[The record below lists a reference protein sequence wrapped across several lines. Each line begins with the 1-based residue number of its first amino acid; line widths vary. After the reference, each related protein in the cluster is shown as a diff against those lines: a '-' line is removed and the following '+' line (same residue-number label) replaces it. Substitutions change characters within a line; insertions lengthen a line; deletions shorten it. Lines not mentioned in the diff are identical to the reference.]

1 MPEGNSLVAD
11 APQDGDGPGPLTSG
25 NGDYGYAGGIGIA
38 ESAID
43 TFNGIKDGNW
53 VEGGLGVLGLA
64 AEGAAAAIDPFGWLM
79 SSVASFLME
88 HIQPLKDMLDSVCGD
103 PPVIQSYS
111 ETWSNVATH
120 LDETKVSFANAV
132 ANGTTGWT
140 GAAADSYR
148 ESCKEQEETIAG
160 AASVA
165 GSISTVVMIFGEV
178 VSFVRETVRDLI
190 ADLVGKL
197 ISWVLE
203 TVFSLGFGTPVV
215 VAQAVTAISK
225 WGTKIA
231 ELLKKLLETIR
242 KVSPLLGKL
251 GDILAK
257 ILKVSGKIA
266 GKVTGLDVISTK
278 NITPGGFLQR
288 GGPDVDTPGGGGS
301 SGGGSGSD
309 GGDSGNTSDGSGG
322 DPGDSG
328 SSSDGDSSSSD
339 GSSPEGDG
347 SDRATATDA
356 PPASTRNG
364 SGGDSSSTGNG
375 TNGTGDSGSPD
386 TGDSPS
392 GGGDSPSS
400 SGNPATTNTPSSN
413 YQSTTNSPSS
423 TSNSPS
429 NGSPGGADSPSS
441 GYQSPAN
448 SPSSTMDSPSSS
460 GNPGPA
466 NSPTSNGGP
475 GTDAPSLGSPG
486 RTDAP
491 TSSGGGGD
499 SPSTTTNTPP
509 AGNGS
514 PHPAHP
520 DGGGAPPSSPSPS
533 HSSPSPAPH
542 GGGDSPSGSPS
553 SPGTHTG
560 GPAPHS
566 GSGGPSPSTHH
577 DSGTSTSASAQPS
590 STMPRTPDAG
600 PSAVPSQRGPDG
612 GGSSPSGQQGTPMA
626 GGPAGGPG
634 APGGGSPGAGSPGGR
649 PGASGGWTG
658 TPGSPGAPTPRTPD
672 APAARPNTAAPNTP
686 APNTPSPN
694 TPPQAAP
701 RGFGPGPNSPAPSHH
716 GATPPGHQPPH
727 GGPSHPDGQPGQHT
741 PDGNGNHSQNGHHDP
756 GDPGTPP
763 HHDPEKLGPDEVNQR
778 HAESTPAGTSF
789 HRDDPEMGDLPHRVQ
804 PDPDGRYTADVHVTP
819 DGHARIGNQ
828 LYTPE
833 EFADILRRNG
843 DYDGRPIRLIGC
855 DAGSNDFAQRLS
867 RELDTEVLAPN
878 KPAWTDSDGR
888 VFSSDYEV
896 GPDGQVRPRI
906 PPNGE
911 WSVHSP
917 DGSTSRGSDDAFTP
931 DTADADKDDIDV
943 DSAQS
948 RGKDYSR
955 LDEEWGDYQVH
966 SEDPDFYRPG
976 HAEHAPIVDYDRPG
990 RHDPD
995 AGPDSDPPNPYNDP
1009 PRSPHKTIETEMPE
1023 KNSFPPK
1030 NEVIAP
1036 DDPYRI
1042 PPALRDQQGLLDEN
1056 GKLPKNT
1063 AIPVEYKGANGEVAA
1078 RTTFYTDA
1086 NGDIKWV
1093 ELTPGRQ
1100 YDSDADWKDIKK
1112 LPKDDQEAIKAGTNP
1127 DFNHMLPEC
1136 KYEVDN
1142 WRDPE
1147 KKFYFETNDRAQTEG
1162 MSGQPVY
1169 GPSNDNY
1176 RDPAAQSRAGD
1187 EGRDA
1192 YKKEGVPDSQ
1202 LTPDEREYRK
1212 VRWAGGHLAPTEGG
1226 GPGGYGNMHGQL
1238 AASNSGNARD
1248 GFDQLGR
1255 GESWRQ
1261 QEEQIARYA
1270 QATGEDVEIERLE
1283 VETPRRA
1290 EDGLAEREV
1299 MRWRVK
1305 DIDPETGEPRV
1316 RVFER
1321 AFINTPEGL
1330 KDAKDVDW
1338 SKVKHYAPPK
1348 QRQQD

>member
-197 ISWVLE
+197 IAWVLE

-225 WGTKIA
+225 WGAKIA

-266 GKVTGLDVISTK
+266 GKVTGLDVINTR

-301 SGGGSGSD
+301 GGGSGSGSGGGSD
-309 GGDSGNTSDGSGG
+309 GGDSGNSGDGSGG
-322 DPGDSG
+322 DSGDGGSSSDSG
-328 SSSDGDSSSSD
+328 SSSSDGEGSGSDTGATTTGTPSTSTRSGSGSDSSSSGNTTD
-339 GSSPEGDG
+339 SP
-347 SDRATATDA
+347 
-356 PPASTRNG
+356 
-364 SGGDSSSTGNG
+364 GDSSPDAG
-375 TNGTGDSGSPD
+375 GDGGSPSSRSS
-386 TGDSPS
+386 DSPS
-392 GGGDSPSS
+392 GSGTTTNSPSSNGGSSTDSPSSYQSRADSPSS
-400 SGNPATTNTPSSN
+400 SGSS
-413 YQSTTNSPSS
+413 
-423 TSNSPS
+423 
-429 NGSPGGADSPSS
+429 
-441 GYQSPAN
+441 
-448 SPSSTMDSPSSS
+448 
-460 GNPGPA
+460 
-466 NSPTSNGGP
+466 
-475 GTDAPSLGSPG
+475 
-486 RTDAP
+486 
-491 TSSGGGGD
+491 D
-499 SPSTTTNTPP
+499 SPSTTTSTPP
-509 AGNGS
+509 AGHSTPNTPGTPSTPDGS
-514 PHPAHP
+514 GAPSAPHSPGTPSTPSTPDASGTPNTPNTPGTPNTPNTPNP

-533 HSSPSPAPH
+533 HSSPSPTPN

-560 GPAPHS
+560 GGGSGPAPHS
-566 GSGGPSPSTHH
+566 GSGGPSPSAHH

-590 STMPRTPDAG
+590 GTLPRTPDAG

-612 GGSSPSGQQGTPMA
+612 GGSSPSGQQGTPVA

-634 APGGGSPGAGSPGGR
+634 APGGGGPGVGSPGGR

-658 TPGSPGAPTPRTPD
+658 TPGSPGAPSPRTPD
-672 APAARPNTAAPNTP
+672 APAARPDGPGGRP
-686 APNTPSPN
+686 SPPSPN

-701 RGFGPGPNSPAPSHH
+701 RGFGPGGPNSPAHPAPSHH
-716 GATPPGHQPPH
+716 GTPPPGTQPPD
-727 GGPSHPDGQPGQHT
+727 GGPSHPNGQPGQHT
-741 PDGNGNHSQNGHHDP
+741 PDNNGNGGPDDAAYPN
-756 GDPGTPP
+756 TPP

-789 HRDDPEMGDLPHRVQ
+789 HRNDPEMGDLPHRVQ

-931 DTADADKDDIDV
+931 HTADADKQDIDV
-943 DSAQS
+943 DSAQA
-948 RGKDYSR
+948 RGEDHAN

-966 SEDPDFYRPG
+966 SDDPDFYRPG
-976 HAEHAPIVDYDRPG
+976 HADHAPIVDYDRPG
-990 RHDPD
+990 RDNPA
-995 AGPDSDPPNPYNDP
+995 AGPPDNPYNDP
-1009 PRSPHKTIETEMPE
+1009 PRSPSSTIQTDMPSR
-1023 KNSFPPK
+1023 NQFPPK
-1030 NEVIAP
+1030 NAEP
-1036 DDPYRI
+1036 SERYQI
-1042 PPALRDQQGLLDEN
+1042 PRALRDHPELFDET
-1056 GKLPKNT
+1056 GKLKPNME
-1063 AIPVEYKGANGEVAA
+1063 IPVEYKGKNGEVAA
-1078 RTTFYTDA
+1078 STRFYTDE

-1100 YDSDADWKDIKK
+1100 YDTDADWKDIEGMSDAEKA
-1112 LPKDDQEAIKAGTNP
+1112 DIKAGTNP

-1142 WRDPE
+1142 WRDPD
-1147 KKFYFETNDRAQTEG
+1147 KKIHFETNERAQTEK
-1162 MSGQPVY
+1162 MSGQPDY

-1176 RDPAAQSRAGD
+1176 RDQAAQNRAGN

-1192 YKKEGVPDSQ
+1192 YKNAEEPA
-1202 LTPDEREYRK
+1202 YRK
-1212 VRWAGGHLAPTEGG
+1212 IRWAGGHLMPTEGG
-1226 GPGGYGNMHGQL
+1226 GPGGYGNMHGQM

-1248 GFDQLGR
+1248 GWDQVDR
-1255 GESWRQ
+1255 SESWRH

-1270 QATGEDVEIERLE
+1270 QASGADVELLE
-1283 VETPRRA
+1283 VSVPRRT
-1290 EDGLAEREV
+1290 EDGMAVEET

-1305 DIDPETGEPRV
+1305 DTDPETGEPRV

-1321 AFINTPEGL
+1321 KFINVPENMPV
-1330 KDAKDVDW
+1330 DDW
-1338 SKVKHYAPPK
+1338 SKVKHYG
-1348 QRQQD
+1348 DD